1 MEAIKK
7 TRDLI
12 PGFYTIECYEQTKS
26 NYGVNYL
33 VTAEHES
40 KERISFWS
48 NMFLSDYITS
58 RKPTKKFKI
67 EYVDSKITIPGFSRK
82 VILN

>member
-12 PGFYTIECYEQTKS
+12 PGFYTIECYEPTKS

-67 EYVDSKITIPGFSRK
+67 EYVDSKITIPGYSRK